1 MGRSVSIQG
10 DSLMLFGAK
19 RVLKRRKKKNE
30 MRFPGFSL
38 EACQLLVSRGV
49 SAIGIDT
56 LSVDVGTSIDFPV
69 HNFGLKKGL
78 WDLFFFGCLLFE
90 HFVKGL
96 FFLENVAGLD
106 QILANPGSYLCVV
119 GAVKLK
125 GG

>member
-1 MGRSVSIQG
+1 MSTDVAISKA
-10 DSLMLFGAK
+10 DPLAK
-19 RVLKRRKKKNE
+19 MDKLALRRH
-30 MRFPGFSL
+30 PS
-38 EACQLLVSRGV
+38 
-49 SAIGIDT
+49 IDT